1 MEIELL
7 KGHALFEFYTE
18 SGLIDLPLASAS
30 QRKLQSPSS
39 PSRSRS
45 RNRTRASSST
55 AAVKPSFL
63 PAR

>member
-39 PSRSRS
+39 PSRSR
-45 RNRTRASSST
+45 NRTRASSST

>member
-18 SGLIDLPLASAS
+18 NGRIDLPLASAS
-30 QRKLQSPSS
+30 QRKLQCPSS
-39 PSRSRS
+39 PS